1 MKIKNG
7 RNYRPKSCNMK
18 NIAINKNIN
27 RFIPISCGRV
37 FSSKINSNNFENK
50 NKKKY
55 KPKTPYT
62 EMFNNQLKKFDMYKE
77 MWDKSLSNEDN
88 LGIENTIQI
97 NPENFPSNLVKE
109 RFKANATSTRKN
121 SALIYNDLSYKSKRV
136 MRNMKT
142 NNKNNIWNIR
152 NSSNIITTNINN
164 KIGTNTFWEIYRD
177 KDNFVNFSNYN
188 STFHSNTKN
197 NLNTDYSQNQNYL
210 DSNTT
215 NNNLSNNTEY
225 FNYGVPR
232 NRSKKKEI
240 VVINENKKSL
250 DTAEDKNNFEKMVKE
265 NDNSILNLRTNYLIK
280 FAKLIGIVKK
290 FLNTMDFF
298 RIEKRDIFTLY
309 MKNLTNAFDN
319 CNDFFINQ
327 IKEGDTL
334 NLDRWTKM
342 LMEYYNLSFHVIKL
356 QSYAFTEMHFLKNE
370 NIVLKQKLHGTEN
383 ELNIR
388 KKDINDIN
396 KYIIQYD
403 LTNKVKYKKKKEMT
417 INEIKQKYNS
427 KESAYITTIYQL
439 EQEIKKLTEVLNQN
453 KFDINNFN
461 EVNEK
466 LKKLK
471 EEFEENRNIFDKQ
484 SSEKNLMIKVLAQT
498 NSDLN
503 EKINELENE
512 IQKNKEKEEEI
523 NRKFIDNDAKLK
535 ALNEVIKQKNTLI
548 EQLKDEN
555 KILLEKNNKES
566 AKLLPVEAT
575 LLSPQGNL
583 RKKYKKEIDNEKE
596 T

>member
-1 MKIKNG
+1 MKIKKG
-7 RNYRPKSCNMK
+7 SNYRPKSCNMK

-55 KPKTPYT
+55 KPKSPYT

-97 NPENFPSNLVKE
+97 NSENFPSNLVKE

-290 FLNTMDFF
+290 FLNSMDFF

-453 KFDINNFN
+453 KFDVNNFN

>member
-1 MKIKNG
+1 
-7 RNYRPKSCNMK
+7 MK

-97 NPENFPSNLVKE
+97 NSENFPSNLVKE

-327 IKEGDTL
+327 IKEGDIL
-334 NLDRWTKM
+334 NLERWTKM

-548 EQLKDEN
+548 EKLKDEN

-583 RKKYKKEIDNEKE
+583 RKKYKKEIENEKE

>member
-1 MKIKNG
+1 MKIKKG
-7 RNYRPKSCNMK
+7 SNYRPKSCNMK

-50 NKKKY
+50 NKKNY
-55 KPKTPYT
+55 KPKSPYT

-97 NPENFPSNLVKE
+97 NSENFPSNLVKE

-225 FNYGVPR
+225 FNYGVRR

-453 KFDINNFN
+453 KFDVNNFN

>member
-1 MKIKNG
+1 MKIKKG
-7 RNYRPKSCNMK
+7 SNYRPKSCNMK

-55 KPKTPYT
+55 KPKSPYT

-97 NPENFPSNLVKE
+97 NSENFPSNLVKE

-188 STFHSNTKN
+188 STLHSNNKN

-453 KFDINNFN
+453 KFDVNNFN

>member
-1 MKIKNG
+1 MKIKKG
-7 RNYRPKSCNMK
+7 SNYRPKSCNMK

-97 NPENFPSNLVKE
+97 NSENFPSNLVKE

-152 NSSNIITTNINN
+152 NSSNIITTNTNN

-327 IKEGDTL
+327 IKDGDIL

>member
-1 MKIKNG
+1 MKIKKG
-7 RNYRPKSCNMK
+7 SNYRPKSCNMK

-97 NPENFPSNLVKE
+97 NSENFPSNLVKE

-152 NSSNIITTNINN
+152 NSSNIITTNTNN

-225 FNYGVPR
+225 FNYGVRR

-342 LMEYYNLSFHVIKL
+342 LMEL
-356 QSYAFTEMHFLKNE
+356 
-370 NIVLKQKLHGTEN
+370 
-383 ELNIR
+383 
-388 KKDINDIN
+388 
-396 KYIIQYD
+396 
-403 LTNKVKYKKKKEMT
+403 
-417 INEIKQKYNS
+417 
-427 KESAYITTIYQL
+427 
-439 EQEIKKLTEVLNQN
+439 
-453 KFDINNFN
+453 
-461 EVNEK
+461 
-466 LKKLK
+466 
-471 EEFEENRNIFDKQ
+471 
-484 SSEKNLMIKVLAQT
+484 
-498 NSDLN
+498 
-503 EKINELENE
+503 
-512 IQKNKEKEEEI
+512 
-523 NRKFIDNDAKLK
+523 
-535 ALNEVIKQKNTLI
+535 
-548 EQLKDEN
+548 
-555 KILLEKNNKES
+555 
-566 AKLLPVEAT
+566 
-575 LLSPQGNL
+575 
-583 RKKYKKEIDNEKE
+583 
-596 T
+596 

>member
-1 MKIKNG
+1 MKIKKG
-7 RNYRPKSCNMK
+7 SNYRPKSCNMK

-55 KPKTPYT
+55 KPKSPYT

-97 NPENFPSNLVKE
+97 NSENFPSNLVKE

-453 KFDINNFN
+453 KFDVNNFN

>member
-1 MKIKNG
+1 
-7 RNYRPKSCNMK
+7 
-18 NIAINKNIN
+18 
-27 RFIPISCGRV
+27 
-37 FSSKINSNNFENK
+37 
-50 NKKKY
+50 
-55 KPKTPYT
+55 
-62 EMFNNQLKKFDMYKE
+62 
-77 MWDKSLSNEDN
+77 
-88 LGIENTIQI
+88 
-97 NPENFPSNLVKE
+97 
-109 RFKANATSTRKN
+109 
-121 SALIYNDLSYKSKRV
+121 

-152 NSSNIITTNINN
+152 NSSNIITTNTNN

-197 NLNTDYSQNQNYL
+197 NLNTDYGQNQNYL

-453 KFDINNFN
+453 KFDVNNFN

>member
-1 MKIKNG
+1 
-7 RNYRPKSCNMK
+7 
-18 NIAINKNIN
+18 
-27 RFIPISCGRV
+27 
-37 FSSKINSNNFENK
+37 
-50 NKKKY
+50 
-55 KPKTPYT
+55 
-62 EMFNNQLKKFDMYKE
+62 
-77 MWDKSLSNEDN
+77 
-88 LGIENTIQI
+88 
-97 NPENFPSNLVKE
+97 
-109 RFKANATSTRKN
+109 
-121 SALIYNDLSYKSKRV
+121 
-136 MRNMKT
+136 
-142 NNKNNIWNIR
+142 
-152 NSSNIITTNINN
+152 
-164 KIGTNTFWEIYRD
+164 
-177 KDNFVNFSNYN
+177 
-188 STFHSNTKN
+188 
-197 NLNTDYSQNQNYL
+197 
-210 DSNTT
+210 
-215 NNNLSNNTEY
+215 
-225 FNYGVPR
+225 
-232 NRSKKKEI
+232 
-240 VVINENKKSL
+240 
-250 DTAEDKNNFEKMVKE
+250 
-265 NDNSILNLRTNYLIK
+265 
-280 FAKLIGIVKK
+280 
-290 FLNTMDFF
+290 
-298 RIEKRDIFTLY
+298 
-309 MKNLTNAFDN
+309 
-319 CNDFFINQ
+319 
-327 IKEGDTL
+327 
-334 NLDRWTKM
+334 
-342 LMEYYNLSFHVIKL
+342 
-356 QSYAFTEMHFLKNE
+356 MHFLKNE
-370 NIVLKQKLHGTEN
+370 NIVLKQKLHGTGN

-453 KFDINNFN
+453 KFDVNNFN

-484 SSEKNLMIKVLAQT
+484 SSEKNLMIKVLEQT